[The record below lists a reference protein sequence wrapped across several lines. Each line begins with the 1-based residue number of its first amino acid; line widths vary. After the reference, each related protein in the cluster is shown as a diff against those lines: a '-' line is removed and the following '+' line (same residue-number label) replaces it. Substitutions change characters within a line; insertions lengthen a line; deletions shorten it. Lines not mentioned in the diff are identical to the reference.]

1 MHPLRRL
8 RRAHHGLAYLLTGV
22 LVLMA
27 LVGLAASQVLPLAER
42 HPGRIAD
49 WLSDRAGRPVA
60 FDAVRTR
67 WTRRGPLLELD
78 NLRIGSGRQAVAL
91 GDAEVLVSQYAGLLP
106 GRSFTELRVRNLD
119 LTLERDA
126 GGRWQVRGFPGQQQ
140 PGGDPFAALE
150 RLGELQVIGAK
161 LRILAPALRIDSRVP
176 RVDVRLQVDGARLR
190 AGVRATTADD
200 AVPVLGV
207 LDFDRA
213 KGDGTAW
220 VGARKLDLGPWGG
233 LLPVEG
239 VTAVRGRGDAQAW
252 ARLRD
257 HRLVRVDADVA
268 LRDLALQ
275 GAPLSPGQAPA
286 RSVLPRVQG
295 RVRWSATATGWR
307 IDAPL
312 LRLGEGADADRI
324 AGLAVSGG
332 RRFALS
338 AQRVDVAPL
347 ALVAAL
353 GPRVA
358 PRLRRWLHEARPGAR
373 LSAVRVATA
382 PGGRLQVRARL
393 ADAGFSAAGGA
404 PGVRG
409 LGGTL
414 RGDEHALAFDLDA
427 AAPVT
432 VAWPGSLAAPHRIR
446 LHGTVAGWREGTG
459 WRAATPALA
468 LRGTDYGADLRGG
481 LWFQGDGTRPRLDLA
496 ADVATAPV
504 VAAKRFWLRA
514 SMPPSAVRWL
524 DAALQGGTV
533 RDGRAVLSGD
543 LDLWPFRA
551 RDGAPATGVFHATA
565 RIDDAVLKFQADWPE
580 ARDLDADVA
589 FLADGL
595 RVRGRGASLA
605 GVRIGGFDAA
615 IERFGRAVLTVQ
627 AQASADAAALLG
639 LLRQSPLQ
647 RTHGETLGNLEAAG
661 PARVQYALTLPLHP
675 DPPPAT
681 MRGTVALRE
690 ARLHEKRW
698 NLAFDGVTG
707 TATYAQDGFEAD
719 ALSMRHQGQSGTL
732 SLRAGG
738 FVRERGQAFEA
749 ELQARLGAQELL
761 EHAPDLAW
769 LRPSV
774 AGTSAWTVAVALPA
788 AATTAPARPTPS
800 RLRLRSDLVGTA
812 LKLPAPMDKPAAS
825 ALPTT
830 VDIDLPLGE
839 GEVAVAFGNRMALR
853 ARSAAGQTGI
863 RVALGASRVE
873 APPPASGLVASGRSD
888 RLDGIGWAALTQGG
902 SGGGKG
908 GLALRGVDVTAA
920 RLQLIGGEFP
930 ETRLRAVPA
939 AGGTAVRLDGRALQG
954 ALMLPAAEGAALAG
968 KLERLHWR
976 APASAA
982 RRGEASGSASGSAA
996 ASTSAAAAAS
1006 APAPAGASGNEL
1018 DPSSIPPLNLAV
1030 DDLRFGDARLGSAT
1044 LRTQRTAA
1052 GLRIA
1057 ELSTR
1062 APGQQIDVSGDW
1074 TRTAGGQR
1082 TQLDARVRSED
1093 FGRLLE
1099 GFGFGG
1105 QLAKGQGSMRLQAGW
1120 PGGPGAFRLAD
1131 LGGQMTLDVRDGQLV
1146 EVEPGAGRVLG
1157 LLSIAQLPRRLL
1169 FDFRDFFDKGFAFD
1183 TVKGDVQFGGG
1194 RARSENLAIEGPA
1207 AEIRICGAANL
1218 RAQTYDQTI
1227 DVYPRA
1233 GNLLTVAGALAG
1245 GPVGAAIGAA
1255 ANAVL
1260 SKPLRQL
1267 AVRTYRVTGPWKDPK
1282 VETVDRGDTAT
1293 RRPAQG

>member
-1 MHPLRRL
+1 MRRLHRL
-8 RRAHHGLAYLLTGV
+8 RRAHHGVAYLLAGI

-42 HPGRIAD
+42 HPERIAG

-60 FDAVRTR
+60 FDRVRTQ

-78 NLRIGSGRQAVAL
+78 NLRIGRGNGALEL
-91 GDAEVLVSQYAGLLP
+91 GDAEILVSQYAGLLP

-119 LTLERDA
+119 LTLEREA
-126 GGRWQVRGFPGQQQ
+126 SGRWRVRGLPGQQQ
-140 PGGDPFAALE
+140 AGDPFEALE

-161 LRILAPALRIDSRVP
+161 LHILAPALRIDSRVP
-176 RVDVRLQVDGARLR
+176 RVDVRVQVDGARLR
-190 AGVRATTADD
+190 AGVRATIREGAD
-200 AVPVLGV
+200 PILGV

-213 KGDGTAW
+213 RGDGTAW
-220 VGARKLDLGPWGG
+220 VGARKLELGPWGA

-239 VTAVRGRGDAQAW
+239 VTAVAGRGDAQVW

-257 HRLVRVDADVA
+257 HRMVRVDADVS
-268 LRDLALQ
+268 LRELALQ

-295 RVRWSATATGWR
+295 RARWSATEGGWR

-312 LRLGEGADADRI
+312 LVLGEGDDAHRI
-324 AGLAVSGG
+324 VRLALTGG
-332 RRFALS
+332 RSVSMA
-338 AQRVDVAPL
+338 AERVDLAPL
-347 ALVAAL
+347 ASVAAL

-358 PRLRRWLHEARPGAR
+358 PKLRRWLHDARPTAR
-373 LSAVRVATA
+373 VSDLQVAAAPDGRLRATA
-382 PGGRLQVRARL
+382 QL
-393 ADAGFSAAGGA
+393 SAAGFAAANGA
-404 PGVRG
+404 PGLRG

-414 RGDEHALAFDLDA
+414 RGDQDALAFDFDA

-432 VAWPGSLAAPHRIR
+432 VDWPGNFSAPHRVR
-446 LHGTVAGWREGTG
+446 LAGSMAGWREGAG
-459 WRAATPALA
+459 WRTATPALA
-468 LRGTDYGADLRGG
+468 VRGTDYGADVRGG
-481 LWFQGDGTRPRLDLA
+481 LWFEGDGTRPQLDLA
-496 ADVATAPV
+496 ASVAPAPV
-504 VAAKRFWLRA
+504 VAAKRFLLRA
-514 SMPPSAVRWL
+514 RMPSSAVRWL

-543 LDLWPFRA
+543 LDDWPFGA
-551 RDGAPATGVFHATA
+551 REGGAGSGVFHATA
-565 RIDDAVLKFQADWPE
+565 RIEDAVLKFLADWPE
-580 ARDLDADVA
+580 ARDLDADVE
-589 FLADGL
+589 FVDDGL

-605 GVRIGGFDAA
+605 GVRIGGFDGE
-615 IERFGRAVLTVQ
+615 IERFGRAVVSLE
-627 AQASADAAALLG
+627 ARARADAAALLA

-647 RTHGETLGNLEAAG
+647 RTHAETLANLEAAG
-661 PARVQYALTLPLHP
+661 AADVDYTLTLPLH
-675 DPPPAT
+675 DDAPPVA
-681 MRGTVALRE
+681 MGGTVALRD
-690 ARLHEKRW
+690 ARLREKRW
-698 NLAFDGVTG
+698 DLAFDRVTG
-707 TATYAQDGFEAD
+707 KATYAQDGFETEG
-719 ALSMRHQGQSGTL
+719 LSVRHQGQAGRL
-732 SLRAGG
+732 ALRAGS

-749 ELQARLGAQELL
+749 ELQARLDAQDLL
-761 EHAPDLAW
+761 ARAPDLAW

-774 AGTSAWTVAVALPA
+774 AGTSAWTIAVALPV
-788 AATTAPARPTPS
+788 ATARASAQPAGPS

-812 LKLPAPMDKPAAS
+812 LKLPAPMDKPAGV

-830 VDIDLPLGE
+830 VDIDLPLGK

-853 ARSAAGQTGI
+853 ARSAGEQTGI
-863 RVALGASRVE
+863 RVALGAGRVD

-902 SGGGKG
+902 GSGGK
-908 GLALRGVDVTAA
+908 GLALRGVDVTVA
-920 RLQLIGGEFP
+920 RLQLVGGEFP
-930 ETRLRAVPA
+930 DTRLRAVPA

-954 ALMLPAAEGAALAG
+954 ALMLPDAEGTPIAG
-968 KLERLHWR
+968 RLERLYWR
-976 APASAA
+976 APAVSPRTGVAGSSAA
-982 RRGEASGSASGSAA
+982 SVPGAAPTA
-996 ASTSAAAAAS
+996 ASSTGDDID
-1006 APAPAGASGNEL
+1006 PAR
-1018 DPSSIPPLNLAV
+1018 IPPLNLGV
-1030 DDLRFGDARLGSAT
+1030 DDLRFGDARMGTAT
-1044 LRTQRTAA
+1044 LRTQRSAT
-1052 GLRIA
+1052 GMRIA

-1062 APGQQIDVSGDW
+1062 APGQQIDVTGDW

-1082 TQLDARVRSED
+1082 TALDARLRSAD
-1093 FGRLLE
+1093 FGQLLD

-1105 QLAKGQGSMRLQAGW
+1105 QLAKGTGTLRLQAAW
-1120 PGGPGAFRLAD
+1120 PGSPVAFRLAD

-1169 FDFRDFFDKGFAFD
+1169 FDFRDFFDRGFAFN
-1183 TVKGDVQFGGG
+1183 TLTGDVQFGGG
-1194 RARSENLAIEGPA
+1194 SARSDNLAIEGPA
-1207 AEIRICGAANL
+1207 AGIRIRGAANL

-1267 AVRTYRVTGPWKDPK
+1267 AAKTYRVTGPWKDPK
-1282 VETVDRGDTAT
+1282 VESVERAASAPRKPPPG
-1293 RRPAQG
+1293 